1 MNVTAPH
8 ADVRLERT
16 IPAPPDQVYRAWL
29 DPGLVARWMNPGT
42 LTVSRAEVD
51 ERVGGHYRIWHADAS
66 GAEIGGFDCEL
77 TELVPGQRIV
87 FRWGFVGPGRRGGP
101 VFDSVLTVTLREA
114 SGGATHLTLVHE
126 RLDDLAAALPDV
138 AVNVGPGWTDALG
151 KLAGLVSRDTAG
163 PGDAAVA
170 DLKLPEAEDLLR
182 GQPLARL
189 AYAGPDSFPRVV
201 PVGFLWRDGQ
211 VIVCTATTAPK
222 VRALSARPHVA
233 LTIDTNSGTGST
245 SLLVRGVASIEIVDG
260 VPAEYLEAAAK
271 TMPAEQHQQFAA
283 QVRSFYPQM
292 ARISIAPRWA
302 RYYDFGGGRVPEFL
316 RRLSASAR
324 G

>member
-101 VFDSVLTVTLREA
+101 VFDS
-114 SGGATHLTLVHE
+114 
-126 RLDDLAAALPDV
+126 AAD
-138 AVNVGPGWTDALG
+138 
-151 KLAGLVSRDTAG
+151 R
-163 PGDAAVA
+163 DAA
-170 DLKLPEAEDLLR
+170 
-182 GQPLARL
+182 
-189 AYAGPDSFPRVV
+189 
-201 PVGFLWRDGQ
+201 
-211 VIVCTATTAPK
+211 
-222 VRALSARPHVA
+222 
-233 LTIDTNSGTGST
+233 
-245 SLLVRGVASIEIVDG
+245 
-260 VPAEYLEAAAK
+260 
-271 TMPAEQHQQFAA
+271 
-283 QVRSFYPQM
+283 RSF
-292 ARISIAPRWA
+292 
-302 RYYDFGGGRVPEFL
+302 
-316 RRLSASAR
+316 RRR
-324 G
+324 DPPDPGP

>member
-1 MNVTAPH
+1 MNLTAPH
-8 ADVRLERT
+8 AAVRLERT
-16 IPAPPDQVYRAWL
+16 IPAPPGQVYRAWL
-29 DPGLVARWMNPGT
+29 DPGRLARWMNPGP

-51 ERVGGHYRIWHADAS
+51 ERVGGYYRIWHADAS

-87 FRWGFVGPGRRGGP
+87 FRWGFVGAARRSGP
-101 VFDSVLTVTLREA
+101 AFDSRLTVTLREA
-114 SGGATHLTLVHE
+114 PGGATQLTLVHE

-138 AVNVGPGWTDALG
+138 AANVGPGWDDALA
-151 KLAGLVSRDTAG
+151 KLAGLAGRDPAG

-170 DLKLPEAEDLLR
+170 DLSLPEAEDLLR
-182 GQPLARL
+182 WQPLARL
-189 AYAGPDSFPRVV
+189 AYSGPDGFPRVV

-211 VIVCTATTAPK
+211 LIVCTATTAPK

-233 LTIDTNSGTGST
+233 LTIDTDNGTGSRE
-245 SLLVRGVASIEIVDG
+245 LLVRGVASTEIVDG

-283 QVRSFYPQM
+283 QVRSVYPQM

-302 RYYDFGGGRVPEFL
+302 RYFDFGAGRVPEFL
-316 RRLSASAR
+316 RQLGPGR
-324 G
+324 